1 VVFSVLLTAPYIPAG
16 MTGIRRNPPE
26 WDRNDLIPAGMGLES
41 TGMDIFL
48 QEWIYSCRNAHRNF
62 KLHILIDIY

>member
-48 QEWIYSCRNAHRNF
+48 QECTQEF
-62 KLHILIDIY
+62 